1 MRVAKDKNMAFRVS
15 LSRYGQQAEEGS
27 IQSGCFCP
35 VVSYES
41 YGEAADPTAR
51 WIVLLSRIRGNS
63 SRRPKKAGEIVETV
77 QNQTESLSTLFNLSA
92 LHLQHY
98 RSLNFSEG

>member
-15 LSRYGQQAEEGS
+15 LSRHGQQAEEGS
-27 IQSGCFCP
+27 IQLGCFCP

-41 YGEAADPTAR
+41 CGEAADPTSR

-63 SRRPKKAGEIVETV
+63 SRPHR
-77 QNQTESLSTLFNLSA
+77 
-92 LHLQHY
+92 
-98 RSLNFSEG
+98 